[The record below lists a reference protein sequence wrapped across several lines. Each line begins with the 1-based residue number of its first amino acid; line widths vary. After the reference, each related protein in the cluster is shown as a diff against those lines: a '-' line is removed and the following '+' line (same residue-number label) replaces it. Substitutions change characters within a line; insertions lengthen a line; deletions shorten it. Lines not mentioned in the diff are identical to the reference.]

1 MGPYHS
7 ESLKV
12 IRIDIYIIVSHNKYL
27 YLVTWHTNNNMTR
40 DRKLTFFQ
48 KALVYKRKASI
59 YKGKEIHLQM

>member
-1 MGPYHS
+1 MGPHHS

-12 IRIDIYIIVSHNKYL
+12 IRIDICIIVSHNKYL

-40 DRKLTFFQ
+40 DRKLIFIQ
-48 KALVYKRKASI
+48 KALVYQWKESI